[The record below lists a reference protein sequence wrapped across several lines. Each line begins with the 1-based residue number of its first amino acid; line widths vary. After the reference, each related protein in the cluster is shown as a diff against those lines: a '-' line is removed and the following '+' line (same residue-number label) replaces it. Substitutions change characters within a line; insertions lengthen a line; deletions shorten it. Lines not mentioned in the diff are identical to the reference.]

1 MASKDGKY
9 IQWAIEGSKLFSTC
23 SKAQYMAIIISR
35 EGIVVG
41 TGYNGSPPRMKH
53 CVDGGCP
60 RAVNDVPSGTPYDY
74 GDGLCVA
81 VHAEVNAIS
90 HSDRSARL
98 GGTLYVNGVP
108 CFGCAKVIA
117 GSGVGRICYLDNAK
131 TRTDSSDSLQI
142 IKASGV
148 ELAPYAPNLTL

>member
-1 MASKDGKY
+1 MASKDSKY
-9 IQWAIEGSKLFSTC
+9 IRWSIEGAQLFSTC
-23 SKAQYMAIIISR
+23 SKAQYMAIIVSA

-60 RAVNDVPSGTPYDY
+60 RAVNNVPSGTPYDY

-117 GSGVGRICYLDNAK
+117 GSGIKRICYLDNAHV
-131 TRTDSSDSLQI
+131 RTDSSDSLKI
-142 IKASGV
+142 LEESGV
-148 ELAPYAPNLTL
+148 ELAPHSLDLTQ